1 MIKNTD
7 WKAKW
12 EVDLVIEFGQADPA
26 ALGNYVLADISENTS
41 GERRKLSLKRI
52 SEKIR
57 KDQPH
62 FFWESYARACEQS
75 GIKFSKGMSAT
86 QVRLAKQAQEIA
98 TLKAK
103 LEQLIEKGATE

>member
-1 MIKNTD
+1 VNKNTD
-7 WKAKW
+7 WKSKW
-12 EVDLVIEFGQADPA
+12 EVDLVIEFGQADPS
-26 ALGNYVLADISENTS
+26 ALGNYVLADIKENS
-41 GERRKLSLKRI
+41 LGERRKLSLKRI

-103 LEQLIEKGATE
+103 LQELEAK

>member
-1 MIKNTD
+1 MNKNTD

-12 EVDLVIEFGQADPA
+12 EVDLVIEFGQADPS
-26 ALGNYVLADISENTS
+26 ALGNYVLADIQENS
-41 GERRKLSLKRI
+41 LGERRKLSLKRI

-62 FFWESYARACEQS
+62 FFWESYARACETS
-75 GIKFSKGMSAT
+75 GIKFSKGHSAT

-103 LEQLIEKGATE
+103 LQELEAK